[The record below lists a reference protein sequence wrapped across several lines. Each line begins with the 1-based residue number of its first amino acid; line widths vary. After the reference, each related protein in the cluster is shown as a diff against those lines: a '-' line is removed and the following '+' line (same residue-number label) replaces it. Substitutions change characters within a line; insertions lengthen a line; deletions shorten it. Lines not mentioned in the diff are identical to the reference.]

1 MDWIRNF
8 KNSKLDPELIITDPQ
23 HWCGVYRP
31 GCIVY
36 YDLEVISNALKD
48 RERNWPEMKREKGW
62 GVMAV
67 KAGYQA
73 NKLNGLKEVL

>member
-31 GCIVY
+31 GRIVY

-48 RERNWPEMKREKGW
+48 RERN
-62 GVMAV
+62 
-67 KAGYQA
+67 
-73 NKLNGLKEVL
+73 